1 MKEQFRKLKDNWLLI
16 VLLIVVVAFMSGGMN
31 VYSGALKSV
40 GGGFAGM
47 GAPEMMLASDS
58 YARSG
63 YITPSPAEDFAPD
76 VQERIITKTA
86 SISAETERGKY
97 KAAEQQLRGIVA
109 GAKGLILNE
118 NANLIGEGWTAYYQG
133 SYSLKIPVE
142 SYDRVVQEL
151 QGIGEM
157 KGFSENTQDIT
168 GGYLN
173 VQDQLDVE
181 KGRLERYEAMMDET
195 KDVNEKLQ
203 LTDRIYNQERTIKYL
218 EDRLSGMDKRVE
230 YSTISVS
237 LTEKQSG
244 YVQVQLV
251 KFGQLI
257 RAMVDSFNGLLTL
270 AFWVFPWAV
279 AFFVLRLVWR
289 LFARKQ
295 PPEKGKL

>member
-1 MKEQFRKLKDNWLLI
+1 MTMKEQFQKLKDNWLLI
-16 VLLIVVVAFMSGGMN
+16 VLFIVVIAFMSGGMN

-40 GGGFAGM
+40 GGGFAAM
-47 GAPEMMLASDS
+47 GTPEMMMADTVA
-58 YARSG
+58 ARSAYPG
-63 YITPSPAEDFAPD
+63 PNHGEDFAPD

-97 KAAEQQLRGIVA
+97 KTAEQQLRGIVA

-118 NANLIGEGWTAYYQG
+118 NAHQNGEGWTAYYQG

-142 SYDRVVQEL
+142 SYDRVIQEV
-151 QGIGEM
+151 QGIGEV
-157 KGFSENTQDIT
+157 KSFSENVQDIT
-168 GGYLN
+168 GSHLN
-173 VQDQLDVE
+173 VEDQLEVE
-181 KGRLERYEAMMDET
+181 RGRLQRYEAMMDET

-218 EDRLSGMDKRVE
+218 EDRLTGMDKRVE
-230 YSTISVS
+230 YSTITVS

-257 RAMVDSFNGLLTL
+257 KATVDSFNGLLTL
-270 AFWVFPWAV
+270 LFWVLPWAV
-279 AFFVLRLVWR
+279 AFVVLRLIWR

-295 PPEKGKL
+295 ERGKL